1 MAPNPTNPIV
11 LSAGALVAA
20 PVVVHAAP
28 RKLVG
33 PSDKQEYYRIA

>member
-20 PVVVHAAP
+20 PVVVHAA
-28 RKLVG
+28 LAN
-33 PSDKQEYYRIA
+33 S